1 MNCLQKEVA
10 KMMRIIVVEDA
21 NQTRRS
27 ISMVLEGA
35 GFIVHQ
41 AKNGLEAMDKLL
53 SCDDSNQFDLLL
65 TDIFMPVMTG
75 LELMRL
81 IQQRKIFLPIVAITG
96 YRDKELVD
104 QLDRLNCH
112 NVIDKPFNSDV
123 LIRTVKQ
130 VFSIYSEPVE
140 EAENRIAI

>member
-1 MNCLQKEVA
+1 
-10 KMMRIIVVEDA
+10 MMRIIVAEDA

-53 SCDDSNQFDLLL
+53 SYDDSNQFDLLL

-96 YRDKELVD
+96 YSDKELVD

-112 NVIDKPFNSDV
+112 HVIDKPFNSDV
-123 LIRTVKQ
+123 LLRTVKQ
-130 VFSIYSEPVE
+130 VFSIYSEPFE

>member
-1 MNCLQKEVA
+1 
-10 KMMRIIVVEDA
+10 MMRIIVVEDA

-53 SCDDSNQFDLLL
+53 SYDDSNQFDLLL

-96 YRDKELVD
+96 YSDKELVD

-112 NVIDKPFNSDV
+112 HVIDKPFNSDV
-123 LIRTVKQ
+123 LLRTVKQ
-130 VFSIYSEPVE
+130 VFSIYSEPFE

>member
-1 MNCLQKEVA
+1 
-10 KMMRIIVVEDA
+10 MMRIIVVEDA

-27 ISMVLEGA
+27 ISTVLEGA

-53 SCDDSNQFDLLL
+53 SYDDSNQFDLLL

-96 YRDKELVD
+96 YSDKELVD

-112 NVIDKPFNSDV
+112 HVIDKPFNSDV
-123 LIRTVKQ
+123 LLRTVKQ
-130 VFSIYSEPVE
+130 VFSIYNEPFE

>member
-1 MNCLQKEVA
+1 
-10 KMMRIIVVEDA
+10 MMRIIVVEDA

-27 ISMVLEGA
+27 ISTVLEGA

-53 SCDDSNQFDLLL
+53 SYDDSNQFDLLL

-96 YRDKELVD
+96 YSDKELVD

-112 NVIDKPFNSDV
+112 HVIDKPFNSDV
-123 LIRTVKQ
+123 LLSTVKQ
-130 VFSIYSEPVE
+130 VFSIYSEPFE

>member
-1 MNCLQKEVA
+1 
-10 KMMRIIVVEDA
+10 MMRIIVVEDA

-96 YRDKELVD
+96 YNDKELVD

-112 NVIDKPFNSDV
+112 HVIDKPFNSDV
-123 LIRTVKQ
+123 LLRTVKQ
-130 VFSIYSEPVE
+130 VFSIYSEPFE

>member
-1 MNCLQKEVA
+1 
-10 KMMRIIVVEDA
+10 MMRIIVAEDA

-53 SCDDSNQFDLLL
+53 SYDDSNQFDLLL

-75 LELMRL
+75 IELMRL

-96 YRDKELVD
+96 YSDKELVD

-112 NVIDKPFNSDV
+112 HVIDKPFNSDV
-123 LIRTVKQ
+123 LLRTVKQ
-130 VFSIYSEPVE
+130 VFSIYSEPFE

>member
-1 MNCLQKEVA
+1 
-10 KMMRIIVVEDA
+10 MMRIIVVEDA

-27 ISMVLEGA
+27 ISTVLEGA

-53 SCDDSNQFDLLL
+53 SYDDSNQFDLLL

-75 LELMRL
+75 IELMRL

-112 NVIDKPFNSDV
+112 HVIDKPFNSDV
-123 LIRTVKQ
+123 LLRTVKQ
-130 VFSIYSEPVE
+130 VFSIYSEPFE

>member
-1 MNCLQKEVA
+1 MSCLQKEVA

-53 SCDDSNQFDLLL
+53 SYDDSNQFDLLL
-65 TDIFMPVMTG
+65 SDIFMPVMTG

-96 YRDKELVD
+96 YSDKELVD

-112 NVIDKPFNSDV
+112 HVIDKPFNSDV
-123 LIRTVKQ
+123 LLRTVKQ
-130 VFSIYSEPVE
+130 VFSIYSEPFE